1 MVTLLS
7 CLLSFV
13 YAFPSS
19 PVLFIDYGV
28 KSQEKCWLRYIFQIV
43 HDVHVKEGSR
53 SFISYRK
60 YDFDHFPHWMDIQGP
75 FNHGGYTWKPIAI
88 ADAFYEWKA
97 AVMWNDSG
105 NYYFPE
111 VTMAIQVMREEGLY
125 IPYAWARLS
134 RGLHI
139 ESYRFLRHCGFT
151 KELDLK
157 RTTGRGGFML
167 FDYRHS
173 VVRDRI
179 MIQWIQCAFTRKC
192 MALISVP
199 KKVHLPEQSVL
210 SVLIYNTNITKS
222 CSRLYNYYSIFQ
234 RDTKRENYKITNQVL
249 YGDIG
254 YGANITRKD
263 YSLDQMLLSCG

>member
-1 MVTLLS
+1 M
-7 CLLSFV
+7 
-13 YAFPSS
+13 
-19 PVLFIDYGV
+19 
-28 KSQEKCWLRYIFQIV
+28 E
-43 HDVHVKEGSR
+43 
-53 SFISYRK
+53 
-60 YDFDHFPHWMDIQGP
+60 
-75 FNHGGYTWKPIAI
+75 
-88 ADAFYEWKA
+88 
-97 AVMWNDSG
+97 
-105 NYYFPE
+105 
-111 VTMAIQVMREEGLY
+111 
-125 IPYAWARLS
+125 
-134 RGLHI
+134 
-139 ESYRFLRHCGFT
+139 
-151 KELDLK
+151 
-157 RTTGRGGFML
+157 TT
-167 FDYRHS
+167 Y
-173 VVRDRI
+173 RI